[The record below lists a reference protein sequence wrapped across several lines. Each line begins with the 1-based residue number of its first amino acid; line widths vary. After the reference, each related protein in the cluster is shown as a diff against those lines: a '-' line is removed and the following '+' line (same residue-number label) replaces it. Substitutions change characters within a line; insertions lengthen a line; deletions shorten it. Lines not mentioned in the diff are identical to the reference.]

1 VTHIHL
7 VDVAD
12 GFKHF
17 PEDFS
22 CLLLCELNTLTE
34 LFEKLKTTEILLD
47 KKNVAGVFVV
57 FYKFD
62 NIRVIELLK
71 RLELAQELFLMG
83 LIHILLLY
91 SLNCSGSAR
100 FFVDGFVDFTVASLT
115 DLIAD
120 IIDLRDISLV
130 YLYNDFLSINFN
142 FIKLGPQLPYFII
155 ISSVNL
161 LVASLLDLLETY
173 DACVLTSSLSCTDGC
188 SPPNNSD

>member
-1 VTHIHL
+1 MN
-7 VDVAD
+7 VAD
-12 GFKHF
+12 GFEHF

-34 LFEKLKTTEILLD
+34 LFKKLKTTEILLD
-47 KKNVAGVFVV
+47 KKNVVGVLVV
-57 FYKFD
+57 FDKFD

-83 LIHILLLY
+83 LIHILLLD
-91 SLNCSGSAR
+91 SLDGSGSAR
-100 FFVDGFVDFTVASLT
+100 LLVDGFVDFTVASLT

-120 IIDLRDISLV
+120 VIDLGDISLV

-142 FIKLGPQLPYFII
+142 FIKLGPQLSYFII

-161 LVASLLDLLETY
+161 LVASLLDFLETY
-173 DACVLTSSLSCTDGC
+173 DAYVLTSSLRCTDGC

>member
-1 VTHIHL
+1 

-22 CLLLCELNTLTE
+22 GLLLCELNTLTE

-47 KKNVAGVFVV
+47 KKNVAGVLVV

-62 NIRVIELLK
+62 YIRVIELLK

-100 FFVDGFVDFTVASLT
+100 LFVDGFVDFTVASLT

-120 IIDLRDISLV
+120 IIDLGDISLV

-161 LVASLLDLLETY
+161 LVASLLDLLDTY